1 MRIKA
6 GMRTD
11 KGRKRSHNE
20 DALYSDQLM
29 GLFVIADGM
38 GGHKA
43 GEVASRIAVEN
54 IVEDL
59 EKSLSDHEYPIMGE
73 YRDEFSQE
81 TNKLASSVRLAN
93 SEIFKAAQEKSECH
107 GMGATVVA
115 LYLSGNVMSVAY
127 VGDSRLYLIRD
138 NGIDQLT
145 DDHSLVYEQLKD
157 GVISEKEAK
166 ESRYKNIITRA
177 LGAESTVE
185 VDLDEQVILEN
196 DCILMCSD
204 GLYDMVDDDEILN
217 TVLKYS
223 RKSQKAC
230 DRLVEFA
237 NDNGGSD
244 NISVILLHL

>member
-6 GMRTD
+6 GMSTD

-20 DALYSDQLM
+20 DALYADHKR

-43 GEVASRIAVEN
+43 GEVASKIAVEN
-54 IVEDL
+54 IVKDL
-59 EKSLSDHEYPIMGE
+59 GKSLSDHESPILGE
-73 YRDEFSQE
+73 YRDEFSAE

-93 SEIFKAAQEKSECH
+93 QEIFKAAQEKTECN

-115 LYLSGNVMSVAY
+115 ICFSGNVMMVAY
-127 VGDSRLYLIRD
+127 VGDSRLYLVRD
-138 NGIDQLT
+138 NEIDQLT
-145 DDHSLVYEQLKD
+145 DDHSLVYEQLKK

-166 ESRYKNIITRA
+166 ESHYRNIITRA
-177 LGAESTVE
+177 LGVENTVE
-185 VDLDEQVILEN
+185 VELDEQVVLLN

-204 GLYDMVDDDEILN
+204 GLYDMVDADEILN
-217 TVLKYS
+217 TVLNYS
-223 RKSQKAC
+223 KKPQKAC
-230 DRLVEFA
+230 DSLVELA

-244 NISVILLHL
+244 NISVILLRL

>member
-6 GMRTD
+6 GMSTD

-20 DALYSDQLM
+20 DALYADQSM

-43 GEVASRIAVEN
+43 GEVASRIAIEN
-54 IVEDL
+54 IVKDL
-59 EKSLSDHEYPIMGE
+59 GKSLSAHECPVLGE
-73 YRDEFSQE
+73 YRDDFSAE
-81 TNKLASSVRLAN
+81 SNKLASSVRLAN
-93 SEIFKAAQEKSECH
+93 QEIFKASQEKSECN

-115 LYLSGNVMSVAY
+115 ICLSGNIMSVAY
-127 VGDSRLYLIRD
+127 VGDSRLYLIR
-138 NGIDQLT
+138 NNEIDQLT
-145 DDHSLVYEQLKD
+145 DDHSLVYEQLKK

-166 ESRYKNIITRA
+166 ESQYRNIITRA
-177 LGAESTVE
+177 LGVENTVE
-185 VDLDEQVILEN
+185 VELDEQVVLVN

-217 TVLKYS
+217 TVLKNS
-223 RKSQKAC
+223 KKPQKAC
-230 DRLVEFA
+230 DSLVELA

-244 NISVILLHL
+244 NISVILLRL